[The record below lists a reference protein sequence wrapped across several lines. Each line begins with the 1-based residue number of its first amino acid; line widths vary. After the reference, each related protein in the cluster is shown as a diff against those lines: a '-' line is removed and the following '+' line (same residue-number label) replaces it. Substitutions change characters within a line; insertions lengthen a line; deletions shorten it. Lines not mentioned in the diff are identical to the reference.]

1 MSLHWIVMIT
11 KIFEVLGYAG
21 VCWPSLAFLAF
32 LAFMALDDFLK
43 QKMAF
48 ADEKLSTIDMFQQS
62 DVKTNFQ
69 TSFSNLNPC
78 DMVYLCTCIVININ
92 TLIIFI
98 FNNKSSLLKYQGET
112 SVLLVL
118 FYMSPLQ
125 VGNGVNV
132 GISKVI

>member
-1 MSLHWIVMIT
+1 MLAFVGLHWP
-11 KIFEVLGYAG
+11 L
-21 VCWPSLAFLAF
+21 

-48 ADEKLSTIDMFQQS
+48 SDKNQAQLTCFQQS

-92 TLIIFI
+92 ILIIFI

-112 SVLLVL
+112 AVLLVL
-118 FYMSPLQ
+118 FYMAPLQ